1 MSFFHKIDVE
11 YIDQLS
17 ACTTEFTVFVQSF
30 SSTFT
35 IYHRLTVNS
44 YPETRH
50 RYWNG
55 YMLFYESTD
64 KLKYDTG
71 NDSRGNLVRQD
82 AVMEGQRYEWP

>member
-1 MSFFHKIDVE
+1 MIRLGIVLPNSLCWFGVLAFI
-11 YIDQLS
+11 
-17 ACTTEFTVFVQSF
+17 
-30 SSTFT
+30 TFKT
-35 IYHRLTVNS
+35 YYRLAVNS

-64 KLKYDTG
+64 KLKYDTS

-82 AVMEGQRYEWP
+82 AVMEGQR

>member
-1 MSFFHKIDVE
+1 MI
-11 YIDQLS
+11 
-17 ACTTEFTVFVQSF
+17 
-30 SSTFT
+30 
-35 IYHRLTVNS
+35 RLGIVLPNSLCLLGVLAFITLKTYYRLAVNS

-64 KLKYDTG
+64 KLKYDTS

-82 AVMEGQRYEWP
+82 AVMEGQR